1 MMNVIS
7 RFATQV
13 LPKIGKQLSYL
24 RPRSGADAA
33 LRYMPELVWPIYSM
47 AQLPE
52 GTPLNTRM
60 FVAGEDL
67 GINLLGSLGGQAIG
81 LGVGKNMATNRL
93 RKQGK
98 IGLNSTLD
106 DLYEGFDGIRPP
118 AGLDADMARLMEI
131 GPAINVGDISGS
143 MAANMFLPR
152 NQLQKAWAAA
162 EGTGL
167 EGMDQQALL
176 QILAEIQRREELGGF
191 SATAANPY
199 SFMG

>member
-1 MMNVIS
+1 MMNVVS
-7 RFATQV
+7 RFATQI
-13 LPKIGKQLSYL
+13 LPTLGKNLAYL
-24 RPRSGADAA
+24 IPRNKADLA
-33 LRYMPELVWPIYSM
+33 LRYMPEMVWPIYSM

-52 GTPLNTRM
+52 GTPLGSRLS
-60 FVAGEDL
+60 VGGEDL

-98 IGLNSTLD
+98 IGITSTVD
-106 DLYEGFDGIRPP
+106 DLYDGFDGISPP
-118 AGLDADMARLMEI
+118 AGLDARTARLMEI

>member
-1 MMNVIS
+1 MINAVS
-7 RFATQV
+7 RFATQI

-52 GTPLNTRM
+52 GTPLRTR
-60 FVAGEDL
+60 
-67 GINLLGSLGGQAIG
+67 
-81 LGVGKNMATNRL
+81 LGVGVEDGLINVTGSIGGQLFGLGAGKYMATNRL

-98 IGLNSTLD
+98 IGMNSTVD
-106 DLYEGFDGIRPP
+106 DLYDGFDGVRPP
-118 AGLDADMARLMEI
+118 AGLDVETARLMEI
-131 GPAINVGDISGS
+131 GPAINVGDIAGS

-191 SATAANPY
+191 AATAANPY

>member
-1 MMNVIS
+1 MMNVVS
-7 RFATQV
+7 RFATQI
-13 LPKIGKQLSYL
+13 LPTLGKNLAYL
-24 RPRSGADAA
+24 RPRSTADLA
-33 LRYMPELVWPIYSM
+33 LRYMPELVWPMYSM

-52 GTPLNTRM
+52 GTPLGARLA
-60 FVAGEDL
+60 VGGEDL
-67 GINLLGSLGGQAIG
+67 GINLLGSLGGQAVG

-98 IGLNSTLD
+98 IGINSTLD
-106 DLYEGFDGIRPP
+106 DLYEGFDGINPP
-118 AGLDADMARLMEI
+118 AGLDAQTARLMEI

-152 NQLQKAWAAA
+152 NQLQKAWAAS
-162 EGTGL
+162 EGAGL

-176 QILAEIQRREELGGF
+176 QILAEIQRREELGGLAA
-191 SATAANPY
+191 SAANPY